1 MLTNKVITIYHF
13 NEQNDAY
20 APVWQGKAHV
30 YLKRGI
36 SGSKSGI
43 EPANTT
49 VCRIATTGTLTAENG
64 DYILIGK
71 GGTEFDRE
79 KCLMITAISDN
90 RRGSLPHWRL
100 ECE

>member
-1 MLTNKVITIYHF
+1 MKNSET
-13 NEQNDAY
+13 
-20 APVWQGKAHV
+20 GKLGEESVCV
-30 YLKRGI
+30 YLTERGY
-36 SGSKSGI
+36 
-43 EPANTT
+43 
-49 VCRIATTGTLTAENG
+49 RIAARNYRIKGGEIDIIAENG